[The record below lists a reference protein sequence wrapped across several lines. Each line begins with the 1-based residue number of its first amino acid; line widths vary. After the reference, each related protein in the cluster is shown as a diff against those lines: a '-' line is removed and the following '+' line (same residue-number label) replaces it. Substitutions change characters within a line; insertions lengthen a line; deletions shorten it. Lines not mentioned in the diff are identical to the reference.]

1 VSTDQVAAEEAA
13 RFLADRTGLADD
25 GARVAAIMA
34 VLAADG
40 VRRELLHAA
49 GQAGTLAAG
58 GRRITAAAVD
68 DVLAAL
74 ADGSLLTPDQDGR
87 DVVMPGPVASVI
99 RSWLAEQGKLVTA
112 CRAAAAVLE
121 TRARTLDASRDRPAA
136 RDFSEQVAALLGS
149 AAEPAGQAGQEL
161 TRDLLRLRFL
171 ALYYLIELG
180 DSVPKAVAAGE
191 ALTADLERMLGTDHP
206 DTLNARNSLAAAY
219 LSAGRP
225 ADAIPLFERTLVGLE
240 RTQGPNH
247 PDTLA
252 SQSNLAAAYQDA
264 GRAGE
269 AILLLR
275 LTVAARERMLGDA
288 HQDTLNSCGNLAAA
302 YRAAGRASEAIP
314 LLERTL
320 AGREQALG
328 AGHPDTETARAN
340 LDQARREPDR
350 PPETL
355 RPPDPLP
362 QADPIPVE
370 QPQPEP
376 PAAEF
381 PAEPAAVAEP
391 LAEPAAAAE
400 PPAEPAVVE
409 LPAELPPVDRPETVT
424 ATLPAVTEPEPPV
437 IAAGEPAAG
446 EPAVSEP
453 AGWESAAWEPAA
465 WEPATEEA
473 WEPDAAAAEPV
484 VADTPFTWESVV
496 AKVITAAGT
505 PGPEPA
511 QEEPAAEEP
520 AAPELAAE
528 KLGAAEPAA
537 AEPVTAEPAAEEPA
551 AEEPA
556 AEEPAAEKPAAG
568 EPEDREPRDGDVREL
583 VPVSGPDIPRPRT
596 AASSG
601 RPDASGPVRRRVRL
615 PWVAAAVVALLVASG
630 AAGALSQLHR
640 GGHAP
645 ARGSAP
651 ARPADAAQ
659 LAADWVAQQVSRSVT
674 VACDPLMCAALE
686 ARGVPTARLLV
697 LRTGAASPRGAA
709 VVVATPAVRSQ
720 FGSRLDTEYAPAV
733 IAGFGSGPGQVN
745 VQVVAP
751 DGAAAYRTELRQDQA
766 ARKAAG
772 TQLLANK
779 QLQVTAPARA
789 QLAAGQVD
797 SRLLIM
803 LPALAAT
810 HPVQVLAFG
819 DPGPKAGPG
828 IPLYSADLSGSGRAA
843 GMSDAAYRSW
853 LASFVRAQLT
863 HFTGTVTV
871 VSQGGQPVVRVV
883 FAMPSPLGLLAAG

>member
-1 VSTDQVAAEEAA
+1 VSTDQVAAEETA

-34 VLAADG
+34 VLSADG

-74 ADGSLLTPDQDGR
+74 AEGSLLTPDQDGR

-99 RSWLAEQGKLVTA
+99 RSWLAGQGKLVTA

-149 AAEPAGQAGQEL
+149 AGEPAGQAGQEL
-161 TRDLLRLRFL
+161 ARDLLRLRFL

-180 DSVPKAVAAGE
+180 DSVPKAVATGE
-191 ALTADLERMLGTDHP
+191 ALTADLERMLGADHP

-219 LSAGRP
+219 LSDGRP

-288 HQDTLNSCGNLAAA
+288 HLDTLNSCGNLAAA
-302 YRAAGRASEAIP
+302 YRAAGRPSEAIP

-328 AGHPDTETARAN
+328 TGHPDTETARAN

-362 QADPIPVE
+362 PADPIPADQFPANPVPME
-370 QPQPEP
+370 QPQAEP
-376 PAAEF
+376 PAAE
-381 PAEPAAVAEP
+381 PLAEPPAAAEP
-391 LAEPAAAAE
+391 LAEPAVA
-400 PPAEPAVVE
+400 E
-409 LPAELPPVDRPETVT
+409 LPAELAPADRPETV
-424 ATLPAVTEPEPPV
+424 AETLPAVTEPESPA
-437 IAAGEPAAG
+437 IAAGEPAVEEPAAW
-446 EPAVSEP
+446 EPAVWEP
-453 AGWESAAWEPAA
+453 ATWEPAA
-465 WEPATEEA
+465 WEPAAEEA
-473 WEPDAAAAEPV
+473 GEPDAAAEPA

-496 AKVITAAGT
+496 AKVITAAET

-520 AAPELAAE
+520 AAE
-528 KLGAAEPAA
+528 EPAA
-537 AEPVTAEPAAEEPA
+537 EELAAEEPA
-551 AEEPA
+551 A
-556 AEEPAAEKPAAG
+556 G
-568 EPEDREPRDGDVREL
+568 EPEGREPRDGDVPAL
-583 VPVSGPDIPRPRT
+583 VPVPGPDIPRPRT
-596 AASSG
+596 AAGSG
-601 RPDASGPVRRRVRL
+601 RPDASGPARRRVRL
-615 PWVAAAVVALLVASG
+615 PWVAAAVLALLVASG

-640 GGHAP
+640 GGHAA

-651 ARPADAAQ
+651 AKPADAAQ
-659 LAADWVAQQVSRSVT
+659 LAADWVSQQVSRSVT

-751 DGAAAYRTELRQDQA
+751 DGAAAYRTGLRQDQA
-766 ARKAAG
+766 ARKAAS

-779 QLQVTAPARA
+779 QLQVTAQARA

-828 IPLYSADLSGSGRAA
+828 IPLYSADLAGSGRAA
-843 GMSDAAYRSW
+843 GMSDAAYQSW

-863 HFTGTVTV
+863 HFTGTVAV
-871 VSQGGQPVVRVV
+871 VRQGGQPVVRVV